1 MLSWLARRRARIE
14 RIEAE
19 AEALIRN
26 LGDWAYSEA
35 RRREHEASSDAIAKD
50 WSRVALAVA
59 RKTGKRVGLDA
70 ATRMSTDADLSLRE
84 DAAASIEPPPHA
96 KTDPIEELARIVAE
110 SPTRPSFRLQF
121 LGLAADRG
129 ASILKEVDLRAS
141 DASEAVREAA
151 RLDWPPRALGFR
163 LIDREG
169 RDTSAEI
176 VDSAVESLTKTPVP
190 FTCPD
195 LV

>member
-1 MLSWLARRRARIE
+1 MSWLRRRRAKIE

-19 AEALIRN
+19 AEALVR
-26 LGDWAYSEA
+26 DVDDRAYSEA

-59 RKTGKRVGLDA
+59 RKTGKRVELDA
-70 ATRMSTDADLSLRE
+70 ATRRASDADFSLRE
-84 DAAASIEPPPHA
+84 DEAASIEHPPHA
-96 KTDPIEELARIVAE
+96 KTDPIEELARIAGE
-110 SPTRPSFRLQF
+110 SPMGPLFRLQL
-121 LGLAADRG
+121 LGLAAERG

-151 RLDWPPRALGFR
+151 RLDWPPRALAFR

-169 RDTSAEI
+169 REI
-176 VDSAVESLTKTPVP
+176 LGRDRG
-190 FTCPD
+190 
-195 LV
+195 

>member
-70 ATRMSTDADLSLRE
+70 GTRVSTDADFSPRE
-84 DAAASIEPPPHA
+84 NEAASIEPSQHA
-96 KTDPIEELARIVAE
+96 KTDPIEELARIVVE
-110 SPTRPSFRLQF
+110 NSTRPSFRLQF
-121 LGLAADRG
+121 LGLAANRG

-141 DASEAVREAA
+141 DASEAIREAA

-169 RDTSAEI
+169 QEVFGRDRR
-176 VDSAVESLTKTPVP
+176 
-190 FTCPD
+190 
-195 LV
+195 

>member
-1 MLSWLARRRARIE
+1 MLSWLARRRAKIQ

-59 RKTGKRVGLDA
+59 RKTGKRVELDA
-70 ATRMSTDADLSLRE
+70 ATRMSTDADFSLRE
-84 DAAASIEPPPHA
+84 EEAAPIEHPPHA
-96 KTDPIEELARIVAE
+96 KTDPIEELVRIVAE
-110 SPTRPSFRLQF
+110 SPTRSLFRLQF
-121 LGLAADRG
+121 LGLAAERG
-129 ASILKEVDLRAS
+129 ASILKEVDLCAS

-163 LIDREG
+163 LIDWEG
-169 RDTSAEI
+169 REI
-176 VDSAVESLTKTPVP
+176 FGRDR
-190 FTCPD
+190 D
-195 LV
+195 

>member
-1 MLSWLARRRARIE
+1 MLSWLARRARIE

-19 AEALIRN
+19 AEALIRDV
-26 LGDWAYSEA
+26 GDRAFSEA

-59 RKTGKRVGLDA
+59 RKTGKLVGLDTA
-70 ATRMSTDADLSLRE
+70 HRMSADADFSLRE
-84 DAAASIEPPPHA
+84 ERVASIERPPHA
-96 KTDPIEELARIVAE
+96 KTDPIEELVRIVAD
-110 SPTRPSFRLQF
+110 SPTRPLFRLQF

-169 RDTSAEI
+169 REI
-176 VDSAVESLTKTPVP
+176 FGRDRG
-190 FTCPD
+190 
-195 LV
+195 

>member
-1 MLSWLARRRARIE
+1 MLSWLARRRARIV

-59 RKTGKRVGLDA
+59 RRTGKRVGLDV
-70 ATRMSTDADLSLRE
+70 ATRLATDADFSLRE
-84 DAAASIEPPPHA
+84 NEAASIEPPPHA

-110 SPTRPSFRLQF
+110 NSTRPSFRLQF
-121 LGLAADRG
+121 LGLAANRG
-129 ASILKEVDLRAS
+129 ASVLKEVDLRAS

-169 RDTSAEI
+169 REI
-176 VDSAVESLTKTPVP
+176 FGQDRG
-190 FTCPD
+190 
-195 LV
+195 

>member
-1 MLSWLARRRARIE
+1 MLSWLARRRARIQ

-19 AEALIRN
+19 AEALVRN

-50 WSRVALAVA
+50 WSRVALVVA

-70 ATRMSTDADLSLRE
+70 ATRMSADADFSPRE
-84 DAAASIEPPPHA
+84 ERVASIERPDHA
-96 KTDPIEELARIVAE
+96 GTDPIGELARIVGE
-110 SPTRPSFRLQF
+110 SPMRPLFRLQF
-121 LGLAADRG
+121 LGLAADRSP
-129 ASILKEVDLRAS
+129 SILKEVDLRAS

-169 RDTSAEI
+169 REI
-176 VDSAVESLTKTPVP
+176 FGRDRG
-190 FTCPD
+190 
-195 LV
+195 

>member
-1 MLSWLARRRARIE
+1 MLSWLARRRARIQC
-14 RIEAE
+14 IEAE

-50 WSRVALAVA
+50 WSCVALAVA

-70 ATRMSTDADLSLRE
+70 ATRMSTDADFSLRE
-84 DAAASIEPPPHA
+84 EEAAPIKHPPRA
-96 KTDPIEELARIVAE
+96 KTDPIEELVRIVAE
-110 SPTRPSFRLQF
+110 SPTRSLFRLQL
-121 LGLAADRG
+121 LGLAAERG

-163 LIDREG
+163 LIDWEG
-169 RDTSAEI
+169 RET
-176 VDSAVESLTKTPVP
+176 
-190 FTCPD
+190 FGRGRG
-195 LV
+195 